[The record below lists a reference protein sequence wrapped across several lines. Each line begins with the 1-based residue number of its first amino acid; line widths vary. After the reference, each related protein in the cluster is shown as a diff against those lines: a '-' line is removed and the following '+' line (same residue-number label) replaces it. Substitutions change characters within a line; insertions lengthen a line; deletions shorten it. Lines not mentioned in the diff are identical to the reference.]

1 MNCADASRKHKQRTP
16 TRRHSIDQQPQG
28 HAMTA
33 YETYRT
39 VSVERRGRIL
49 VLTLD
54 RPDALNAV
62 NAALH
67 AELARIFV
75 EVRHDAEADVVV
87 LTGRGR
93 AFCAGGDIDWMQAA
107 IDDPALFE
115 ETGRQAKEIV
125 FGQLDLDK
133 PLICRL
139 NGHATGLGASL
150 ALLCDIIIA
159 QVNAKIGDPHVPVGL
174 VAGDGGAL
182 IWPQLV
188 GYAKARHYLFT
199 GELMTAVE
207 AERLGL
213 ITRVVPEAELDAAVY
228 GLAEQLLNS
237 PRKALQWTKV
247 VTNLPLKALFQA
259 HFDAGVAYESM
270 SNLTADHQ
278 EAVAAFREKRKPL
291 FGGR

>member
-1 MNCADASRKHKQRTP
+1 
-16 TRRHSIDQQPQG
+16 
-28 HAMTA
+28 
-33 YETYRT
+33 
-39 VSVERRGRIL
+39 
-49 VLTLD
+49 
-54 RPDALNAV
+54 
-62 NAALH
+62 
-67 AELARIFV
+67 
-75 EVRHDAEADVVV
+75 
-87 LTGRGR
+87 
-93 AFCAGGDIDWMQAA
+93 
-107 IDDPALFE
+107 LFE
-115 ETGRQAKEIV
+115 ETGRQAKEIA

-159 QVNAKIGDPHVPVGL
+159 QENAKIGDPHVPVGL

-199 GELMTAVE
+199 GELITAAE
-207 AERLGL
+207 AERIGL
-213 ITRVVPEAELDAAVY
+213 ITKVVPEAGLDDAVY
-228 GLAEQLLNS
+228 GLAERLAAL
-237 PRKALQWTKV
+237 PRKALQWTKT

-259 HFDAGVAYESM
+259 HFDAGVGYESM

-291 FGGR
+291 FAGR

>member
-1 MNCADASRKHKQRTP
+1 MK
-16 TRRHSIDQQPQG
+16 G
-28 HAMTA
+28 

-39 VSVERRGRIL
+39 ISVERRGRIL

-62 NAALH
+62 DAALH

-125 FGQLDLDK
+125 
-133 PLICRL
+133 
-139 NGHATGLGASL
+139 
-150 ALLCDIIIA
+150 
-159 QVNAKIGDPHVPVGL
+159 
-174 VAGDGGAL
+174 AGDGGAL

-188 GYAKARHYLFT
+188 GYTKARHYLFT
-199 GELMTAVE
+199 GELMTAAE

-213 ITRVVPEAELDAAVY
+213 ITKVVPEAELDDAVY
-228 GLAEQLLNS
+228 GLAERLAAS
-237 PRKALQWTKV
+237 PRKALQWTKT

-259 HFDAGVAYESM
+259 HFDAGVAYASM

-291 FGGR
+291 FAGR

>member
-1 MNCADASRKHKQRTP
+1 MK
-16 TRRHSIDQQPQG
+16 G
-28 HAMTA
+28 

-39 VSVERRGRIL
+39 ISVERRRRIL
-49 VLTLD
+49 VVTLD

-62 NAALH
+62 DAALH

-139 NGHATGLGASL
+139 NGHATGL
-150 ALLCDIIIA
+150 D
-159 QVNAKIGDPHVPVGL
+159 D
-174 VAGDGGAL
+174 
-182 IWPQLV
+182 
-188 GYAKARHYLFT
+188 
-199 GELMTAVE
+199 
-207 AERLGL
+207 
-213 ITRVVPEAELDAAVY
+213 AVY
-228 GLAEQLLNS
+228 GLAERLAAL
-237 PRKALQWTKV
+237 PRKALQWTKT

-270 SNLTADHQ
+270 SNATADHQ
-278 EAVAAFREKRKPL
+278 EAVAAFRDKRKPV
-291 FGGR
+291 FSGR

>member
-1 MNCADASRKHKQRTP
+1 MK
-16 TRRHSIDQQPQG
+16 G
-28 HAMTA
+28 

-39 VSVERRGRIL
+39 ISVERRGRIL

-62 NAALH
+62 NAAFH

-75 EVRHDAEADVVV
+75 EVRHDAEADVIV

-159 QVNAKIGDPHVPVGL
+159 QENAKIGDPHVPVGL

-182 IWPQLV
+182 IWPQL
-188 GYAKARHYLFT
+188 AA
-199 GELMTAVE
+199 AE
-207 AERLGL
+207 AERIGL
-213 ITRVVPEAELDAAVY
+213 ITKVVPEAGLDDAVY
-228 GLAEQLLNS
+228 GLAERLAAL
-237 PRKALQWTKV
+237 PRKALQWTKT

-291 FGGR
+291 FAGR